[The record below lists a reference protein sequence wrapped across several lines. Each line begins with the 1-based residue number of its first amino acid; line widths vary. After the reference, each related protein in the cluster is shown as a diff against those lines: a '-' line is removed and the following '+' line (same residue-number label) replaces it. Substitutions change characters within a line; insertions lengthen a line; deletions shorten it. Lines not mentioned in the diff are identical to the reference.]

1 MVTNIKPNKKR
12 IAIRADA
19 STDIGIGHIMRSMI
33 LAKEMQKRGKEIF
46 FICRGLSSTLSRSIL
61 DQGFQL
67 ESLPDH
73 RVAGRYIRLKGPSA
87 SPSNSPEKFPQ
98 SDLIDTVAALT
109 RIRPYLLVV
118 DHFGIDAKWEKEIR
132 RLISLRIA
140 VIDGQRNRTHDC
152 DILID
157 PNYSIDGIDGWKCL
171 VPLHCELF
179 VGPQFAFLRPEFYVE
194 HENIKIRNG
203 RVNNF
208 LVSFGGSDKYNATEM
223 VLRAVKEINLTNL
236 MTHVIIGSQNPW
248 KSRIVKICRE
258 RKRIDCYIDPE
269 NVASIMAKADL
280 AIGSGGIMTWER
292 CFLGVPSILMSI
304 AKNEEINC
312 RTLSHAEAAIYVG
325 RVARNSVD
333 SIKNAII
340 DAVSNPD
347 LLRRLSRRSLEI
359 MSGSKTSNSNLL
371 YESLS

>member
-1 MVTNIKPNKKR
+1 
-12 IAIRADA
+12 
-19 STDIGIGHIMRSMI
+19 
-33 LAKEMQKRGKEIF
+33 
-46 FICRGLSSTLSRSIL
+46 
-61 DQGFQL
+61 
-67 ESLPDH
+67 
-73 RVAGRYIRLKGPSA
+73 
-87 SPSNSPEKFPQ
+87 
-98 SDLIDTVAALT
+98 
-109 RIRPYLLVV
+109 
-118 DHFGIDAKWEKEIR
+118 
-132 RLISLRIA
+132 
-140 VIDGQRNRTHDC
+140 
-152 DILID
+152 
-157 PNYSIDGIDGWKCL
+157 
-171 VPLHCELF
+171 
-179 VGPQFAFLRPEFYVE
+179 
-194 HENIKIRNG
+194 
-203 RVNNF
+203 
-208 LVSFGGSDKYNATEM
+208 
-223 VLRAVKEINLTNL
+223 